1 MSLDISL
8 LAVLAILIE
17 DFGLDQ
23 LGILD
28 LLLLGLLIK
37 LLLLIEL
44 LATTIL

>member
-1 MSLDISL
+1 VSLDIGL

-17 DFGLDQ
+17 DFGFYQ